1 MPSSIPIKIIVVNRC
16 ARMRPSPEADSENAL
31 FRFVRKP
38 SSHPAS
44 PQSEKGRVV
53 GLGRNDRDRHDRL
66 GTGALNVE
74 CLDYPGEDQDR
85 LSQRELLADADARAD
100 AERQIRKT
108 IRRRRAGQKPC
119 RIEPLRFW
127 P

>member
-1 MPSSIPIKIIVVNRC
+1 MPSSIPMKMIVVSRC
-16 ARMRPSPEADSENAL
+16 ARMTSLSEAGDEDAR

-38 SSHPAS
+38 SPRLAS

-66 GTGALNVE
+66 GTGALDVE
-74 CLDYPGEDQDR
+74 CLDHPGEDQDR
-85 LSQRELLADADARAD
+85 LSQRELRADADARAD

-108 IRRRRAGQKPC
+108 IRRRRA
-119 RIEPLRFW
+119 W
-127 P
+127 